1 MNAVPTPMP
10 RLPRRRRDAHKGDFG
25 RVHILAGQ
33 VGYTGAPVLAASGAV
48 RAGAGLVSL
57 SVPEEIYPIVA
68 GKLLSA
74 MPSPLKVDEN
84 ALKTELS
91 RCEGQDAVLVGPGMG
106 RSPRA
111 EELVWGLMRAL
122 PCPMV
127 VDADGINALS
137 GHIDVLDERRGR
149 VTVLTPHDGEFA
161 RLLGRKP
168 SENRE
173 VEGLSFAK
181 AHGCILIW
189 KGHRTLTCYPDG
201 RCYVNQT
208 GNPGM
213 AKGGSGDVLAGMV
226 LAFLTQG
233 FPPEWAVYLHGLA
246 GDLAA
251 RRLGE
256 YAMTP
261 GDLIEHLPAAFMR
274 VRRYLR

>member
-1 MNAVPTPMP
+1 MNAVPTSMP

-68 GKLLSA
+68 CKLLSA
-74 MPSPLKVDEN
+74 MPSPLKMDEN
-84 ALKTELS
+84 ALQTELS
-91 RCEGQDAVLVGPGMG
+91 RCENQTAVLVGPGMG
-106 RSPRA
+106 RSPGA
-111 EELVWGLMRAL
+111 EELTWGLMRNL
-122 PCPMV
+122 TCPLV

-161 RLLGRKP
+161 RILGRKP

-173 VEGLSFAK
+173 EEGVSFAK
-181 AHGCILIW
+181 THGCILIW

-226 LAFLTQG
+226 LAFLAQG
-233 FPPEWAVYLHGLA
+233 LPVEWAVYLHGLA

-251 RRLGE
+251 QKLGE

-261 GDLIEHLPAAFMR
+261 GDLIQFLPAAFMR
-274 VRRYLR
+274 AKRCFR